1 MDKSSEVARVT
12 LGKLSK
18 SIKAV
23 MSESNKMDS
32 QCRARDYGSPRCVI
46 VNHSECIKCRFREEH
61 LKAMPPGEVRKV
73 KMHTACTDCTNDNLV
88 ALRGGTTRRM
98 VQGLTRGVG
107 KSLQAM
113 RKEEAKVKILSH
125 WSKNHPLFFF
135 KLGSE
140 NNPKVAASSRQ
151 DAPRA
156 APVGATISS
165 RQRRQAVLFRRC
177 RRPQFQG

>member
-61 LKAMPPGEVRKV
+61 LKAMPPG
-73 KMHTACTDCTNDNLV
+73 
-88 ALRGGTTRRM
+88 GTTRRM

-113 RKEEAKVKILSH
+113 RKEERFVGGQDS
-125 WSKNHPLFFF
+125 NYN
-135 KLGSE
+135 E
-140 NNPKVAASSRQ
+140 NVLLKSTSVSIGKTRHEQLLWAPRSAPDSGGKQSYFVAAVALNSKVEALITR
-151 DAPRA
+151 
-156 APVGATISS
+156 IS
-165 RQRRQAVLFRRC
+165 
-177 RRPQFQG
+177 

>member
-61 LKAMPPGEVRKV
+61 LKAMPPG
-73 KMHTACTDCTNDNLV
+73 
-88 ALRGGTTRRM
+88 GTTRRM

-113 RKEEAKVKILSH
+113 RKEEAVRTTQKWPRAVGKTRHEQLLWAPRSAPD
-125 WSKNHPLFFF
+125 SGGKQSYF
-135 KLGSE
+135 
-140 NNPKVAASSRQ
+140 VAAVALNSKVEALITR
-151 DAPRA
+151 
-156 APVGATISS
+156 IS
-165 RQRRQAVLFRRC
+165 
-177 RRPQFQG
+177 

>member
-61 LKAMPPGEVRKV
+61 LKAMPPG
-73 KMHTACTDCTNDNLV
+73 
-88 ALRGGTTRRM
+88 GTTRRM

-113 RKEEAKVKILSH
+113 RKEERFVGGQDS
-125 WSKNHPLFFF
+125 NYN
-135 KLGSE
+135 E
-140 NNPKVAASSRQ
+140 NAVRTTQKWPRAVGKTRHEQLLWAPRSAPDSGGKQSYFVAAVALNSKVEALITR
-151 DAPRA
+151 
-156 APVGATISS
+156 IS
-165 RQRRQAVLFRRC
+165 
-177 RRPQFQG
+177 

>member
-61 LKAMPPGEVRKV
+61 LKAMPPG
-73 KMHTACTDCTNDNLV
+73 
-88 ALRGGTTRRM
+88 GTTRRM

-113 RKEEAKVKILSH
+113 RKEERFVGGQDSNYNENVLLKSTSVS
-125 WSKNHPLFFF
+125 S
-135 KLGSE
+135 SE